1 MTPLR
6 AARRPNT
13 TLASPVVPPLAL
25 LFAVLFA
32 VLAAPGWAQEAPG
45 ADDVAEEEVIPA
57 LASFGVTAG
66 FPSNQTVAATAA
78 IQSGPVGMALRAGYG
93 PGAGPYGG
101 ATLRLYPPLPGMPVP
116 LWLGGGAGVGVG
128 GVVPHAALGVHVPVA
143 QRLRL
148 DVEAGAAW
156 PMLGLER
163 TTVPHLAVGVSY
175 AFAVELQPVTN
186 GSGAGVGAGAP
197 RGAAASCEAGP
208 PDPGLLGDA
217 LRRAEDSFV
226 DDARATYGSL
236 YRGLSY
242 DLDVEDRDLD
252 GDTAVLTLDYDG
264 SVIEIATGERIEA
277 SGTATATF
285 RWTGCDW
292 RHVGLDY

>member
-1 MTPLR
+1 MPTIAPL
-6 AARRPNT
+6 
-13 TLASPVVPPLAL
+13 VAL
-25 LFAVLFA
+25 LVALPIAVP
-32 VLAAPGWAQEAPG
+32 AAPAWAQEAPRSD
-45 ADDVAEEEVIPA
+45 AVAEEPVPA

-101 ATLRLYPPLPGMPVP
+101 ATLRFYPPLPGMPVP

-128 GVVPHAALGVHVPVA
+128 GVVPHAALGAHVPVA

-175 AFAVELQPVTN
+175 AFAVELRPA
-186 GSGAGVGAGAP
+186 GRGAGASLGSGAP
-197 RGAAASCEAGP
+197 RGAAAACEPGP
-208 PDPGLLGDA
+208 PDPGLLGAA
-217 LRRAEDSFV
+217 LRRAEASFV

-236 YRGLSY
+236 YRGLRY

-252 GDTAVLTLDYDG
+252 GDTAVLTLAYEG
-264 SVIEIATGERIEA
+264 SVVEIATGDRIEA

>member
-6 AARRPNT
+6 AARRPMT
-13 TLASPVVPPLAL
+13 TLAPLVAL
-25 LFAVLFA
+25 LSAVLSA
-32 VLAAPGWAQEAPG
+32 VLAVPAWAQDAPD
-45 ADDVAEEEVIPA
+45 ADVVAEEPVPA
-57 LASFGVTAG
+57 LVSFGVTAG

-128 GVVPHAALGVHVPVA
+128 GVVPHAALGAHVPVA

-175 AFAVELQPVTN
+175 AFAVELRPASN
-186 GSGAGVGAGAP
+186 GVGTGVGAGAA
-197 RGAAASCEAGP
+197 RGAPAACEPGP
-208 PDPGLLGDA
+208 PDPGLLDAA

-236 YRGLSY
+236 YRGLRY
-242 DLDVEDRDLD
+242 RVDVEERDLD
-252 GDTAVLTLDYDG
+252 GDTAVLTLEYEG
-264 SVIEIATGERIEA
+264 SVVEIATGERIEA

>member
-6 AARRPNT
+6 AALRPLT
-13 TLASPVVPPLAL
+13 TLALLVAALAL
-25 LFAVLFA
+25 PA
-32 VLAAPGWAQEAPG
+32 WAQDPPA
-45 ADDVAEEEVIPA
+45 ASDAVDAAEEPVPA
-57 LASFGVTAG
+57 LASFGVTVG
-66 FPSNQTVAATAA
+66 FPSNQTVAANAA
-78 IQSGPVGMALRAGYG
+78 IQSGPVGMALRGGYG

-101 ATLRLYPPLPGMPVP
+101 VTLRLYPPLPGMPVP
-116 LWLGGGAGVGVG
+116 VWLGGGAGVGVG

-143 QRLRL
+143 QRIRF

-175 AFAVELQPVTN
+175 AFAVELRPV
-186 GSGAGVGAGAP
+186 ADGAGA
-197 RGAAASCEAGP
+197 GARAARNARPSCEPGP
-208 PDPGLLGDA
+208 PDPGLLDAA
-217 LRRAEDSFV
+217 LRRAEDAFV

-252 GDTAVLTLDYDG
+252 GDTAVLTLAYDG
-264 SVIEIATGERIEA
+264 SVTEIATGDRIEA

-285 RWTGCDW
+285 RWNGCDW